1 MIETNNLKFTYDHSN
16 HFSFPDVM
24 CKKSEVLLISGKS
37 GVGKTTFLHLLGG
50 LLEVEKGSVVIDNQF
65 ISLMTQ
71 KEIDRF
77 RRQNIGVILQ
87 QNHFVESL
95 SVLENVVLS
104 IWLSS
109 GQNKVNDAKKILT
122 HLGLENQMRKLPSQ
136 LSIGQQQR
144 VSIARAIVNNPK
156 VILADEPTSSL
167 DDENAMIV
175 ADLLENLAKEYN
187 SALIIVTHDTRLKD
201 RFSNQVT
208 LL

>member
-16 HFSFPDVM
+16 HFSFPDVV
-24 CKKSEVLLISGKS
+24 CEKSEVLLISGKS

-50 LLEVEKGSVVIDNQF
+50 LLEVEKGSVVIDNQL

-109 GQNKVNDAKKILT
+109 GQNKVNDAKKVLIY
-122 HLGLENQMRKLPSQ
+122 LGLENQMQKLPSQ
-136 LSIGQQQR
+136 LSVGQQQR